1 MQLTRPKITS
11 KSEAKAKRSRSK
23 QEAKPKRN
31 ISEMEAK
38 SNQDKKQAMIN
49 ALSQTLGIVTQAVKI
64 CGISS
69 RTHHTWTKEDEEY
82 AFAVQEITDLAID
95 FAEKKL
101 FELIDGAEKEVVTQN
116 GKVVTIK
123 EAPNTSATIFYLK
136 TKGKKRGYIE
146 RQEITGEEGRPI
158 IHIAGNI

>member
-1 MQLTRPKITS
+1 
-11 KSEAKAKRSRSK
+11 
-23 QEAKPKRN
+23 
-31 ISEMEAK
+31 MEATQ
-38 SNQDKKQAMIN
+38 NQDKKQAMIN
-49 ALSQTLGIVTQAVKI
+49 ALSQTMGIVTQAVKI

-69 RTHHTWTKEDEEY
+69 RTHHTWMKEDEEY

-101 FELIDGAEKEVVTQN
+101 FELIDGASKEVVTHN
-116 GKVVTIK
+116 GRIVTIK

-136 TKGKKRGYIE
+136 TKGKKRGYVE

-158 IHIAGNI
+158 IQIAGNI